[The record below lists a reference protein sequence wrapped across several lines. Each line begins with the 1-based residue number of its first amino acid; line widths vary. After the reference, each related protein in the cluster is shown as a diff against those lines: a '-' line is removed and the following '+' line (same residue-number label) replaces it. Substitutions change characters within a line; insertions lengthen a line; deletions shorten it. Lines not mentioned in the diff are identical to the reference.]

1 MEIFISQ
8 GAPPI
13 STTPATNFAIDT
25 AAVVDTGGKFDTSGK
40 FAAGVIDTDGK
51 SYHYGS

>member
-1 MEIFISQ
+1 VEIFISQ
-8 GAPPI
+8 GASLV
-13 STTPATNFAIDT
+13 STTPVASFTTGT
-25 AAVVDTGGKFDTSGK
+25 AGVVDTSGK